1 MTITKVPAGR
11 MRGDVSQGFGVEI
24 LYPGLTL
31 TSDDSGIGPI
41 GRIDRAQVQSGHVI
55 SMHPHRDDEILT
67 YIRSGEMLHRDTVGN
82 EKTLGKTHFMMMNA
96 GHTFQHEE
104 LMLGD
109 RPVRAL
115 QIFLR
120 PNAPDLEPMVQFHE
134 FPEEDSVDSWRL
146 IAGPSAAPLKVRSD
160 VRVFDARIG
169 ERVQLRLPAEETGRN
184 TLLYVYS
191 GKVAI
196 AGEVISE
203 GESVFSTAAY
213 DDLTAWAE
221 SDVLLFSMDPA
232 AEVYR
237 GGMFSGN
244 QRRRA

>member
-41 GRIDRAQVQSGHVI
+41 GRIDRAQVQSGHLI
-55 SMHPHRDDEILT
+55 GMHPHKDDEILT
-67 YIRSGEMLHRDTVGN
+67 YIRGGEMLHRDTVGN
-82 EKTLGKTHFMMMNA
+82 EAKLDKTHFMMMNA

-134 FPEEDSVDSWRL
+134 FPEEYSVDSWRL

-160 VRVFDARIG
+160 IRVFDARIAEG
-169 ERVQLRLPAEETGRN
+169 VRLRLPAEDTGRN

-191 GKVAI
+191 GKVSS
-196 AGEVISE
+196 AGETISE
-203 GESVFSTAAY
+203 GVSAFMS
-213 DDLTAWAE
+213 DGDLEISALSA
-221 SDVLLFSMDPA
+221 SDVLLFSFAPDA
-232 AEVYR
+232 DVYR

-244 QRRRA
+244 QRRTT